1 MNGMIKRL
9 TALMAALMLFL
20 SASAA
25 LAEGTVPTAESVLN
39 AGGAVAF
46 EAQAQFDG
54 ASLKGIMGLALGGGA
69 QDEAT
74 NTLIDAAISA
84 LNRLHVRGVYA
95 KDGLS
100 GYLGTQEGELINLQ
114 AVLYDE
120 ETMDN
125 ALTTNLLPGIALV
138 VDPAMVKSAMGQM
151 PQMSQAQAEAMLAPY
166 GEAVLA
172 FIQAQLNPQPLP
184 EPLDIPDAG
193 QFAFK
198 ADFELTT
205 REVAELMEKLY
216 NIFKN
221 DKNLQAMIQQ
231 AGSASG
237 EDPMEALKEME
248 EGIAEMK
255 AAEDKVILSGVAYLN
270 EAGDTTYVEALTP
283 QEEEERARLTLL
295 IKGGNLSEGTTVSM
309 KLIAKGEDPYA
320 AFTSEELTTPE
331 PVLEEIDWDAVE
343 ADILS
348 FSNFTDTLITLD
360 ISFTPEGDRI
370 STATKLGL
378 IAGGMNITVEN
389 ESQSLIDRLETQTE
403 TRFFLGDQNP
413 LITITVKAYQ
423 TDEHPQLPQLEG
435 LKVVTLKTNEE
446 GELVPNDVI
455 ALEQSM
461 ANLPGQLMANIAA
474 ALPEEGPALLTLI
487 SGYLTAQE
495 PEIQGPEEPL
505 VIEETEPAEPV
516 NP

>member
-95 KDGLS
+95 KDGFS

-138 VDPAMVKSAMGQM
+138 VDPAMVKSAIGQM

-283 QEEEERARLTLL
+283 QDEETRARLTLL
-295 IKGGNLSEGTTVSM
+295 IKGADLSAGATVNM
-309 KLIAKGEDPYA
+309 KLIVKGVDPYA
-320 AFTSEELTTPE
+320 AFTSEEPATPE
-331 PVLEEIDWDAVE
+331 PAAEIDWDAVE

-348 FSNFTDTLITLD
+348 FSNFADTLITLD
-360 ISFTPEGDRI
+360 TSLASEGNRI
-370 STATKLGL
+370 STATRFGL
-378 IAGGMNITVEN
+378 IASGMSIAVEN
-389 ESQSLIDRLETQTE
+389 ESQSRLDRLETQTE
-403 TRFFLGDQNP
+403 TRFFLGGQNP
-413 LITITVKAYQ
+413 LVTITAKVNQ
-423 TDEHPQLPQLEG
+423 TDERPQLPQLEG
-435 LKVVTLKTNEE
+435 LKVVTLKASEE

-455 ALEQSM
+455 ALEESL
-461 ANLPGQLMANIAA
+461 ANLPGQLMANIAT

-487 SGYLTAQE
+487 TGYFTTLE

-516 NP
+516 SP